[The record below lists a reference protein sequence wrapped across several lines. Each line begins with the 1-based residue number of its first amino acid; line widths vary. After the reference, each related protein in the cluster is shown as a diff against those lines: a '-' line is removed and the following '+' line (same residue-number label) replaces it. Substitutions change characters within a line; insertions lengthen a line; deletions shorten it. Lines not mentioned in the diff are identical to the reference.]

1 MHAIRLHAFG
11 PPENLVLDELP
22 DLEPGPGEVRV
33 AVEASG
39 VHLLDTTIRRGE
51 PGPLPPPELPTVP
64 GREVAGVVDAV
75 GPDADRTWLGQRVV
89 AHLGPVPGGYAEQ
102 AVTAADKLFRVAD
115 HVSFPDA
122 VAAVGTGR
130 TALGVVELEPPAA
143 DDVVL
148 VPSAAGGLG
157 WLLVQSAL
165 AAGATVVAAAR
176 GERTEALAGL
186 GAHVVVDYAE
196 PGWDEKVR
204 ADTGGV
210 SLVYDGV
217 GGEVGATVS
226 GAAEAGRS
234 AGHVRLLGGDP
245 DPADHRRPD
254 QSRDQ
259 RRLVAGRP
267 DGGAARRHPW
277 AGRPGAGQGGVRRVA
292 AARLDVPAVR
302 GGAGRTATSRAA
314 GRSARSC
321 SAGSPMNSVEVVG
334 PHRQT
339 RHRRRTRMSET
350 SADRAGS
357 CRAR

>member
-11 PPENLVLDELP
+11 PPDNLVLEELP
-22 DLEPGPGEVRV
+22 DLTPGPGEVRI

-39 VHLLDTTIRRGE
+39 VHLLDTAIRRGD

-75 GPDADRTWLGQRVV
+75 GADADPAWLGKRVV

-102 AVTAADKLFRVAD
+102 AVTGGDQLFRVPA

-130 TALGVVELEPPAA
+130 TALGVVELEPAA
-143 DDVVL
+143 ATDIVL

-176 GERTEALAGL
+176 GDRTAVLAEL
-186 GAHVVVDYAE
+186 GAHVVVDYAQ

-204 ADTGGV
+204 AETGGV

-217 GGEVGATVS
+217 GGALGRQSMELLRPGGRLVMFGYSAGTPTQVSTDDLIGRGITAGWSLGPRMMALPGGIPGLAGGALARVASGEWHPLVS
-226 GAAEAGRS
+226 TYPLAEAARAHADLEGRR
-234 AGHVRLLGGDP
+234 ALGK
-245 DPADHRRPD
+245 
-254 QSRDQ
+254 
-259 RRLVAGRP
+259 
-267 DGGAARRHPW
+267 
-277 AGRPGAGQGGVRRVA
+277 
-292 AARLDVPAVR
+292 
-302 GGAGRTATSRAA
+302 
-314 GRSARSC
+314 
-321 SAGSPMNSVEVVG
+321 VVL
-334 PHRQT
+334 T
-339 RHRRRTRMSET
+339 R
-350 SADRAGS
+350 
-357 CRAR
+357 